1 MSDAEINSQADEIYG
16 DGPPED
22 VVGGEVA
29 IADTP
34 NPFGPRMSEAQE
46 TFLRNLV
53 YTKLL
58 DSKTVK
64 TPEGDTKTLQT
75 LSPEKVQT
83 WKLQNEALLK
93 RFPDLATDIDLA
105 IDARRVMDRM
115 DSDLSAIAEGNL
127 SQNLNDIFTG
137 NVDRLS
143 RLEELKQ
150 VASSVSQQGNNAP
163 LAALR
168 NSVMDFIFRAS
179 ERPSDP
185 SLDYLEQGSP
195 NFQAVAKNLLTPIND
210 QGMTL
215 LDALAYKNPDNPNDY
230 AILQPDEVAAIAR
243 FLQEGLILK
252 RLYVLEL
259 LQTK

>member
-1 MSDAEINSQADEIYG
+1 MNRRRYLNHFRR
-16 DGPPED
+16 
-22 VVGGEVA
+22 V
-29 IADTP
+29 
-34 NPFGPRMSEAQE
+34 
-46 TFLRNLV
+46 
-53 YTKLL
+53 
-58 DSKTVK
+58 
-64 TPEGDTKTLQT
+64 
-75 LSPEKVQT
+75 KVQT

-137 NVDRLS
+137 NVDKLS

-185 SLDYLEQGSP
+185 SLNLEQGSP
-195 NFQAVAKNLLTPIND
+195 NFQAVAKNLP
-210 QGMTL
+210 TL
-215 LDALAYKNPDNPNDY
+215 SM
-230 AILQPDEVAAIAR
+230 IRE
-243 FLQEGLILK
+243 
-252 RLYVLEL
+252 
-259 LQTK
+259 